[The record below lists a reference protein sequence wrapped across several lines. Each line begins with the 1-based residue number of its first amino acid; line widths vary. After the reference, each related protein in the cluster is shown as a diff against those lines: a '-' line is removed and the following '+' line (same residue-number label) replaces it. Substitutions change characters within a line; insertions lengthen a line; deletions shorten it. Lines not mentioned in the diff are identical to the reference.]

1 MKIYEDIEVFKGAKL
16 SEFCTFKVGG
26 KAKLLFV
33 VHSNSALNKVCFC
46 CKSHKIRYKIIGFG
60 ANLLFDDNGF
70 DGAIIVNRANKILLK
85 GNCVYA
91 DGGVAISALIPACLN
106 HGLGGIEKLAGIPS
120 SVGGAVVNGLGAF
133 GVEFNNF
140 VEYVL
145 CLDGAGKHVKLKN
158 SACKFGYRTSRF
170 KHGDFVI
177 LRVKLKLNFADKETI
192 KSNMLSALAKKS
204 ATQPLDFPSAGSVFK
219 RFFIDKDKIK
229 NNNICYND
237 NEGNGLVGFKLEDN
251 NEKQTISAKFY
262 DPCCDDKK
270 DTLINFK
277 SCSCDKE
284 NKKPNKK
291 TDLHNNS
298 YKHIVKIKYG
308 EICEVNLN
316 DDNINLNNNCYN
328 HNGGYW
334 INNEINPHKDS
345 CGQNALIEYNSNGK
359 QLCEIVPAKI
369 IDALG
374 LKGLRVGGAMVS
386 TKHAGFIINTGG
398 ASGKDISTLIEI
410 VNAKVKEACGFTL
423 PLEIE
428 IVK

>member
-1 MKIYEDIEVFKGAKL
+1 MKNHREIQVFKGAKL

-26 KAKLLFV
+26 KARLLFI
-33 VHSNSALNKVCFC
+33 VHTNKTLNKVCFC
-46 CKSHKIRYKIIGFG
+46 CKLHKIRYKIIGFG

-70 DGAIIVNRANKILLK
+70 DGAIIVNRANKILFK

-91 DGGVAISALIPACLN
+91 DGGVAISALISACLN
-106 HGLGGIEKLAGIPS
+106 YSLGGIEKLAGIPS

-133 GVEFNNF
+133 GVEFNNL

-145 CLDGAGKHVKLKN
+145 CLDGAGKRVKLKN
-158 SACKFGYRTSRF
+158 SACEFGYRTSKF
-170 KHGDFVI
+170 KHEDFVI

-219 RFFIDKDKIK
+219 RFFIDKDKMK
-229 NNNICYND
+229 NKNICYND
-237 NEGNGLVGFKLEDN
+237 NENNGLVGFGLEGN
-251 NEKQTISAKFY
+251 KEHTFSAKFY

-277 SCSCDKE
+277 SNNCNKE
-284 NKKPNKK
+284 NEKPDEKL
-291 TDLHNNS
+291 DLHNNS
-298 YKHIVKIKYG
+298 YKHIVKIRHG
-308 EICEVNLN
+308 EICEANPN
-316 DDNINLNNNCYN
+316 DYNINLNNNCYKY
-328 HNGGYW
+328 NGEFM
-334 INNEINPHKDS
+334 IDNEINPRKDN
-345 CGQNALIEYNSNGK
+345 CGQTALSEYNSNGK

-386 TKHAGFIINTGG
+386 AKHAGFIINTGG
-398 ASGKDISTLIEI
+398 ASSKDISTLIEI
-410 VNAKVKEACGFTL
+410 INAKVKEACGFTL